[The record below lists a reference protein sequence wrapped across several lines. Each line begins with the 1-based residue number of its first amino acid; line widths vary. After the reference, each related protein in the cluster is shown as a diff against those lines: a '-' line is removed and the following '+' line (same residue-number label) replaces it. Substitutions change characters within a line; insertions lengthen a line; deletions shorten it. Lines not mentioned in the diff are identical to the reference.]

1 MGQNILGST
10 DVSAHLDNWLISIRL
25 DKKEAA
31 ATLHRNFKSIM
42 KEYDTQTLITYLLVE
57 SRLYLLY
64 KDTKNAAT
72 SLNKAKE
79 YIDHFSD
86 IQRHHLHLA
95 EGILFYEE
103 EHFYE
108 ALNYFEKAEKYLH
121 LLVDPVEVGEF
132 HLRKAMTYF
141 YLDITSLSVLHG
153 ERAAEAF
160 RPHKTFEF
168 LLARTE
174 MMQGLNYVDLHNYDR
189 AEESLH
195 KALTSFKNL
204 NNKNFITSTNLNL
217 GVLYVKSNLPAAAI
231 RYLEEALKGN
241 QERIHLKILYLLAD
255 CYWKTN
261 QHTKA
266 LDAYTEGFNASIE
279 KDDIAKKW
287 EFAMLHKKYEDRLNF
302 ESVWQEGIDY
312 FRNINDTYNVRRF
325 SKELAQYYTENNQYE
340 MATKYYVM
348 ALL

>member
-1 MGQNILGST
+1 MGQNILGNT
-10 DVSAHLDNWLISIRL
+10 DIAAQLDNWLISIRL
-25 DKKEAA
+25 DKREAAATIHRDLKSSINDYDTHNLITYFLVESRFYLMNKNTKEAA
-31 ATLHRNFKSIM
+31 ASLDNAK
-42 KEYDTQTLITYLLVE
+42 KYL
-57 SRLYLLY
+57 
-64 KDTKNAAT
+64 
-72 SLNKAKE
+72 
-79 YIDHFSD
+79 DHFND
-86 IQRHHLHLA
+86 IQRHHMHIA
-95 EGILFYEE
+95 EGIIFYDEDR
-103 EHFYE
+103 FQE
-108 ALNYFEKAEKYLH
+108 ALNCFEKAEKLLH
-121 LLVDPVEVGEF
+121 LIEDSVEIGEF

-153 ERAAEAF
+153 EKAAEAF

-174 MMQGLNYVDLHNYDR
+174 MMQGLNFVDLHNYDR

-204 NNKNFITSTNLNL
+204 ENHNFITSTNLNL

-241 QERIHLKILYLLAD
+241 QERIRLKILYLLAD

-261 QHTKA
+261 QHAKA
-266 LDAYTEGFNASIE
+266 LDAYTEGFNTSIE
-279 KDDIAKKW
+279 KGDIAKKW

-312 FRNINDTYNVRRF
+312 FRKINDNYNVRRF

-340 MATKYYVM
+340 IATKYYVL

>member
-1 MGQNILGST
+1 MGQNILGNT
-10 DVSAHLDNWLISIRL
+10 DIAAQLDNWLISIRL
-25 DKKEAA
+25 DKKKAA
-31 ATLHRNFKSIM
+31 ATIHRDLKSLINDY
-42 KEYDTQTLITYLLVE
+42 EIHNLITYLLVE
-57 SRLYLLY
+57 SRFYLMN
-64 KDTKNAAT
+64 KDTKNAAA
-72 SLNKAKE
+72 SLDNAKE
-79 YIDHFSD
+79 YLEHFND
-86 IQRHHLHLA
+86 IQRHHMLIA
-95 EGILFYEE
+95 EGIIFYDED
-103 EHFYE
+103 HFQE

-121 LLVDPVEVGEF
+121 LIDDSVEIGEF

-153 ERAAEAF
+153 EKAAEAF

-174 MMQGLNYVDLHNYDR
+174 MMQGLNFVDLQNYDR

-195 KALTSFKNL
+195 RALTSFKNL
-204 NNKNFITSTNLNL
+204 ENHNFITSTNLNL
-217 GVLYVKSNLPAAAI
+217 GVLYVKNNLPAAAI

-241 QERIHLKILYLLAD
+241 QERIRLKILYLLAD

-261 QHTKA
+261 QSAKA
-266 LDAYTEGFNASIE
+266 LDAYSEGFNASIE

-287 EFAMLHKKYEDRLNF
+287 EFAMLHKKYEDQLNY

-312 FRNINDTYNVRRF
+312 FRKINDNYNVRRF

-340 MATKYYVM
+340 MASKYYVL